1 MGPEHE
7 ARRVII
13 REWMSLAKEKRPAV
27 PQIWPS
33 SQFGL
38 RLPSKPVRG
47 SSGESYC
54 PPVAEEVRAAI
65 MSSRQWPP
73 NTRIERCYAKNNKQ
87 VRKAEGS

>member
-1 MGPEHE
+1 MPGKTARSGPQRHSG
-7 ARRVII
+7 RL
-13 REWMSLAKEKRPAV
+13 EWLQPAV

-54 PPVAEEVRAAI
+54 PPVAEEVRAVI